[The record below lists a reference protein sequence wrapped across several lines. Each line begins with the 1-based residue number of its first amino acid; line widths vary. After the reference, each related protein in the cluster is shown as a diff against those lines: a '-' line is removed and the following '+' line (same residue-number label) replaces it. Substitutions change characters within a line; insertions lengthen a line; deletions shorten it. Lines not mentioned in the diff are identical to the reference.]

1 MALKR
6 KTQADESAVFSGF
19 TDVKEIGGGGF
30 ATVYSARETDTGRPV
45 ALKLLNIRDAPPHAL
60 ESFRRETLAL
70 GSLSAHPN
78 IVTLYRTMS
87 STDGRPVLVMELC
100 KESVY
105 QRAKT
110 APPPMQQSVSLA
122 IKIAG
127 ALETAH
133 SAGMLHRDVKP
144 QNILLTHYDEPALA
158 DFGVARLQSSSE
170 ATAGVFGF
178 TTIHA
183 APEMLEGAVATA
195 ATDVYELASTLYQLL
210 EGRAAFRTFDGE
222 APASVILRIL
232 RDPVPPLSATDA
244 PIALSDLLV
253 SAMAKS
259 PEERPSSAADFAEA
273 LNDIERAQGWPLTH
287 FAVVREPAAPAAVDA
302 VSADP
307 PAEARPPSTVPPVPI
322 DAAPA
327 SEVAATPAAPAPTI
341 AAHHRVTPLRPV
353 APTPVRARQVVTPQ
367 ARPPK
372 VAGAAPPVAPPPP
385 VAASSAAPVSHVHT
399 PEQPARARRYRPRH
413 RPPYSRSASRT
424 PIRASRRRTTVSPT
438 SSHAPSY
445 PILRSRRRRS
455 TISSATGPSR
465 STDPTPTTSSN
476 RRSSQSRTRPTP
488 ATPTTRRP
496 PKAHAFVT
504 RSNRSS
510 AGASDPRTE
519 GASPTDGASNL
530 RHSVP
535 MR

>member
-1 MALKR
+1 
-6 KTQADESAVFSGF
+6 
-19 TDVKEIGGGGF
+19 
-30 ATVYSARETDTGRPV
+30 
-45 ALKLLNIRDAPPHAL
+45 
-60 ESFRRETLAL
+60 
-70 GSLSAHPN
+70 
-78 IVTLYRTMS
+78 
-87 STDGRPVLVMELC
+87 
-100 KESVY
+100 
-105 QRAKT
+105 
-110 APPPMQQSVSLA
+110 MQQSVSLA

-244 PIALSDLLV
+244 PIALSDVLV

-259 PEERPSSAADFAEA
+259 PEERPPSAADFAEA

-302 VSADP
+302 VPADP
-307 PAEARPPSTVPPVPI
+307 PAEARPPSTVPPVPV

-399 PEQPARARRYRPRH
+399 PEQPAARSWVP
-413 RPPYSRSASRT
+413 
-424 PIRASRRRTTVSPT
+424 
-438 SSHAPSY
+438 
-445 PILRSRRRRS
+445 
-455 TISSATGPSR
+455 
-465 STDPTPTTSSN
+465 
-476 RRSSQSRTRPTP
+476 
-488 ATPTTRRP
+488 
-496 PKAHAFVT
+496 
-504 RSNRSS
+504 
-510 AGASDPRTE
+510 
-519 GASPTDGASNL
+519 ASPPTAVQPERKPDADPGEPPPHDSFADVIPRPELPDSEEPAAPVDNFFGYGSKPIDRPDTDDILEQTIVPKSNAPDSGDADDEEASEGSRL
-530 RHSVP
+530 RHALKP
-535 MR
+535 LFGRRKRPED

>member
-110 APPPMQQSVSLA
+110 APPPMQQSISLA

-195 ATDVYELASTLYQLL
+195 ATDVYELASTIYQLL

-259 PEERPSSAADFAEA
+259 PEERPPSAADFAEA

-302 VSADP
+302 VPADHP
-307 PAEARPPSTVPPVPI
+307 SSTVPPVPV
-322 DAAPA
+322 DAGPA
-327 SEVAATPAAPAPTI
+327 SEVAATPASPAPAM

-372 VAGAAPPVAPPPP
+372 VAGAAPPVAPPARRHHPSP
-385 VAASSAAPVSHVHT
+385 RPRLRRCPTCIRRNS
-399 PEQPARARRYRPRH
+399 QLRARRVPASPPTAVQPEREPDADPGEPPPHDSFADVTPRPELPDSQEPAASVDNFFGYGSKPID
-413 RPPYSRSASRT
+413 RPDTDDILEQTIVPKSN
-424 PIRASRRRTTVSPT
+424 
-438 SSHAPSY
+438 APDSGD
-445 PILRSRRRRS
+445 
-455 TISSATGPSR
+455 A
-465 STDPTPTTSSN
+465 D
-476 RRSSQSRTRPTP
+476 
-488 ATPTTRRP
+488 
-496 PKAHAFVT
+496 
-504 RSNRSS
+504 
-510 AGASDPRTE
+510 DE
-519 GASPTDGASNL
+519 GASEGSRL
-530 RHSVP
+530 RHALKP
-535 MR
+535 LFGRRKRPED